1 MHSYRFIIKG
11 KVQKVY
17 YRKTICDNAKK
28 HNFNGYVKNL
38 QNGDVEAA
46 ISCQEQDLDIFIK
59 ILQKGS
65 LKSKVDTIQQLQCSQ
80 LFKEGFIAIY

>member
-1 MHSYRFIIKG
+1 MNNYKFIIQG
-11 KVQKVY
+11 IVQKVY

-38 QNGDVEAA
+38 TNGNVEAS
-46 ISCQEQDLDIFIK
+46 ITCTDEELNIFIK

-65 LKSKVDTIQQLQCSQ
+65 LKSKVTKIIQSKTNTTFTQS
-80 LFKEGFIAIY
+80 FSVIY

>member
-1 MHSYRFIIKG
+1 MHNFKFIIKG
-11 KVQKVY
+11 TVQKVY

-38 QNGDVEAA
+38 TNGNVEVAV
-46 ISCQEQDLDIFIK
+46 SCKNEELKIFIE

-65 LKSKVDTIQQLQCSQ
+65 IKSNVTHIEQFKCNEVFSQ
-80 LFKEGFIAIY
+80 GFITI